1 MIRDPDTASQTLLDC
16 FALHRMAMDGIW
28 RLLWRCLL
36 KPVLSGHYS
45 IPRGCPLNTGFTV
58 LAPAIFGESSDYIY
72 TPWRSLYQRIVATV
86 MNIYLLIGLRYI
98 RIEGYMPLK
107 LETVFFTIWKT
118 RLFFSVFQQWESL
131 LASYIMQTEYSNTLQ
146 SFEQWT
152 IPSTETFLSAQ

>member
-16 FALHRMAMDGIW
+16 FALHRMAMDDY
-28 RLLWRCLL
+28 CLL

-107 LETVFFTIWKT
+107 LEPVFFS
-118 RLFFSVFQQWESL
+118 LFVKLDYFLACFNNERACL
-131 LASYIMQTEYSNTLQ
+131 LAS
-146 SFEQWT
+146 
-152 IPSTETFLSAQ
+152 